1 MTLTLRALLII
12 VSVLATTGVIGRIRK
27 AKMQIEDAVFWVL
40 FSFLLILL
48 AVVPRV
54 LYFFTELLGMQ
65 SPANLLFLVIIGLLL
80 MKVFSMSIKMSLL
93 EERLKTLAQNE
104 ALEKLERSEA
114 PEEPARNVMPEEPA
128 RNVMPEEP
136 ARAAMPE
143 KPVRAAKE

>member
-12 VSVLATTGVIGRIRK
+12 VSILATTGVIGRIRK

-80 MKVFSMSIKMSLL
+80 IKVFSMSIKMSLL
-93 EERLKTLAQNE
+93 EEKLKTLAQNE

-114 PEEPARNVMPEEPA
+114 PEEPARNAMPEE
-128 RNVMPEEP
+128 
-136 ARAAMPE
+136 
-143 KPVRAAKE
+143 PVRAAKD

>member
-12 VSVLATTGVIGRIRK
+12 VSILATTGVIGRIRK

-93 EERLKTLAQNE
+93 EEKLKTLAQNE
-104 ALEKLERSEA
+104 ALEKLERSE
-114 PEEPARNVMPEEPA
+114 V
-128 RNVMPEEP
+128 PEEP

>member
-1 MTLTLRALLII
+1 MTLTLRARLII

-93 EERLKTLAQNE
+93 EEKLKTLAQNE

-114 PEEPARNVMPEEPA
+114 PEEPARNVMPED
-128 RNVMPEEP
+128 P

>member
-12 VSVLATTGVIGRIRK
+12 VSILATTGVIGRIRK

-93 EERLKTLAQNE
+93 EEKLKTLAQNE
-104 ALEKLERSEA
+104 ALEKLERSEV
-114 PEEPARNVMPEEPA
+114 PEKPAQNAMPEEPA
-128 RNVMPEEP
+128 QNAMPEGPAQAALPEEP
-136 ARAAMPE
+136 AQA
-143 KPVRAAKE
+143 VKE

>member
-93 EERLKTLAQNE
+93 EEKLKTLAQNE

-114 PEEPARNVMPEEPA
+114 PEEPAR
-128 RNVMPEEP
+128 
-136 ARAAMPE
+136 AAMPE

>member
-80 MKVFSMSIKMSLL
+80 IKVFSMSIKMSLL
-93 EERLKTLAQNE
+93 EEKLKTLAQNE

-114 PEEPARNVMPEEPA
+114 PEEPAR
-128 RNVMPEEP
+128 
-136 ARAAMPE
+136 AAMPE

>member
-93 EERLKTLAQNE
+93 EEKLKTLAQNE

-114 PEEPARNVMPEEPA
+114 PEEPARNAMPEE
-128 RNVMPEEP
+128 
-136 ARAAMPE
+136 
-143 KPVRAAKE
+143 PVRAAKD

>member
-93 EERLKTLAQNE
+93 EEKLKTLAQNE
-104 ALEKLERSEA
+104 ALEKLERNEA
-114 PEEPARNVMPEEPA
+114 PEEPARNAMPEEPA
-128 RNVMPEEP
+128 RF
-136 ARAAMPE
+136 R
-143 KPVRAAKE
+143 